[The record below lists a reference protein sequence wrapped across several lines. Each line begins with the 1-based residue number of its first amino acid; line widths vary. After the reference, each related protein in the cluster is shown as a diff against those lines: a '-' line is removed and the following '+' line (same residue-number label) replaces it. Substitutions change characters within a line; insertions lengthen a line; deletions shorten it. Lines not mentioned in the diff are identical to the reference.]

1 LPNPELAL
9 GWSFIEN
16 VTRSF
21 VTSGFEVG
29 INWAP
34 PRPGERGVKIARAEA
49 RIEEVRA
56 QIASEE
62 WRLAADVRKA
72 YVTFLA
78 AGRRRDL
85 VEASLALQR
94 RARSV
99 LGERLRLGDASR
111 LEANLLELDL
121 ADRLR
126 EEIAIANEYERA
138 QRALNRLLGFPPQLP
153 VALQDGAG
161 ALAVRPV
168 DLAPRAL
175 ETAMIDRRPD
185 LAAARQEYE
194 QDERSL
200 QLAYIQRIPWFR
212 FGPMYQRDGEPGA
225 GNFNRFGLAFT
236 FDLPLANLNEGEIA
250 RLEAVRDKR
259 REAFVA
265 KVHLARAEVNEA
277 LRALRAQERTV
288 RLYDDTIRPAVAETA
303 ALSDAAVR
311 LGDVNVLQ
319 FVAAQDKVLRFQHD
333 FVDTQ
338 REYWLALFEL
348 ERAIGA
354 RLDDVAGKEE

>member
-1 LPNPELAL
+1 
-9 GWSFIEN
+9 
-16 VTRSF
+16 
-21 VTSGFEVG
+21 
-29 INWAP
+29 
-34 PRPGERGVKIARAEA
+34 
-49 RIEEVRA
+49 VRA
-56 QIASEE
+56 QIVAEE

-72 YVTFLA
+72 YIALVA

-94 RARSV
+94 RARGV
-99 LGERLRLGDASR
+99 LRERLQLGDASR
-111 LEANLLELDL
+111 LDANLLELDL

-126 EEIAIANEYERA
+126 EQTAITNEYERA
-138 QRALNRLLGFPPQLP
+138 QQELNRLLGLPPRLP

-161 ALAVRPV
+161 VLVVRSVALAPG
-168 DLAPRAL
+168 AL

-200 QLAYIQRIPWFR
+200 QLAYIQRIPWFT
-212 FGPMYQRDGEPGA
+212 FGPMYQRDGDPDA
-225 GNFNRFGLAFT
+225 RNFNRFGIGFT

-259 REAFVA
+259 RETFVA
-265 KVHLARAEVNEA
+265 RVHQARAEVNEA
-277 LRALRAQERTV
+277 LRALQAQERTV
-288 RLYDDTIRPAVAETA
+288 RLYDDTIRPAVAESA
-303 ALSDAAVR
+303 ELIDAAVR

-319 FVAAQDKVLRFQHD
+319 FVAAQDKVLRFQRD

-338 REYWLALFEL
+338 REYWLAVFEL